1 MGVTALGLLHVTFF
15 GPQYVFLPG
24 WELGRSCWVGREG
37 GGVKELGA
45 VGGKGGVI
53 AKEGNEEGNEEMV
66 WYSSRTHVMS
76 ID

>member
-24 WELGRSCWVGREG
+24 WELGRSVLGGKG
-37 GGVKELGA
+37 GGRGYELGA

-53 AKEGNEEGNEEMV
+53 AKE
-66 WYSSRTHVMS
+66 
-76 ID
+76 